1 MALQTMADSRSC
13 FGFALLGVAR
23 GDALLLMYFF
33 YFFFLSIDIKGVVVY
48 GGFDL
53 VCFFVYDI
61 HTKVPSI

>member
-13 FGFALLGVAR
+13 FGFALLGVAM
-23 GDALLLMYFF
+23 GDALLLMYF
-33 YFFFLSIDIKGVVVY
+33 FFFLSIDIKGVVVY